1 MSMEMLAQV
10 LHKSQHTG
18 SAYKLLL
25 VIAYHTNPQTG
36 LAWPSRRLLAAE
48 IRVGERYLKRLLRR
62 LVKSGELEIRPGQG
76 RGHLSVY
83 RIHLDDAEVIHRKGG
98 LTPLRVPLK
107 RGPIEAKKR
116 GPFGVT
122 VEPKERREEAPSLLC
137 QERLA
142 GARRCGWGS
151 CTRPVCPHEVNFC
164 AGHAGCERCAAE
176 GNR

>member
-62 LVKSGELEIRPGQG
+62 LVKSGELEIRSGQG

-83 RIHLDDAEVIHRKGG
+83 RIRLDDAEVIHRKGG

-122 VEPKERREEAPSLLC
+122 VEPTERNL
-137 QERLA
+137 QA
-142 GARRCGWGS
+142 GAYAPGQDCPRPECLGYSHHGWRYCDRCQRSHKGS
-151 CTRPVCPHEVNFC
+151 
-164 AGHAGCERCAAE
+164 G
-176 GNR
+176 

>member
-1 MSMEMLAQV
+1 MSMEMVAQV

-25 VIAYHTNPQTG
+25 VIAYHANPETG

-98 LTPLRVPLK
+98 LTPMRLP
-107 RGPIEAKKR
+107 PKR
-116 GPFGVT
+116 GPFGAT
-122 VEPKERREEAPSLLC
+122 VEPTERTKAASA
-137 QERLA
+137 LA
-142 GARRCGWGS
+142 QARPATKTCARDGCDQ
-151 CTRPVCPHEVNFC
+151 PPCPHWQQCRAHACCEFC
-164 AGHAGCERCAAE
+164 ARG
-176 GNR
+176 